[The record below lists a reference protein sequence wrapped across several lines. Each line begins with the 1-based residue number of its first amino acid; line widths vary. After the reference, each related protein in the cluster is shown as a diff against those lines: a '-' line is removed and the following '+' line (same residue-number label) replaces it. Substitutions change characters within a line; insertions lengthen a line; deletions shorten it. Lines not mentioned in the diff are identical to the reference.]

1 MAITICANSRVVPD
15 RFPPRRTLL
24 SLDARP
30 MILSCPVCRTRYHV
44 DEEAL
49 RGPSGRIV
57 RCASC
62 GHTWHQAPKVHS
74 VDPPSMLRGARIEP
88 ALEVPSRPVAGRD
101 PALEVPPRPVPIPE
115 PPLQRHRSRWSVMRW
130 VVLIVL
136 SAVAILGGIVIAH
149 GASDDSTGVAV
160 IFAERCNQQP

>member
-1 MAITICANSRVVPD
+1 MPITICANSRVVPD

-74 VDPPSMLRGARIEP
+74 VDPPSTLRGARIE
-88 ALEVPSRPVAGRD
+88 

-160 IFAERCNQQP
+160 IFAER